1 MYSNIS
7 PWKPKANFVS
17 IYWNF
22 RLKPKP
28 DILIGVHRLI
38 CVFDFTSGSGGNI
51 SLLLKHKFDF
61 DITKELAHTNNLNSF
76 RFEIRD
82 FVITSQNCIGI
93 EGQNSNNF

>member
-1 MYSNIS
+1 LKTKGKFREYLLKLQVETQTRHSN
-7 PWKPKANFVS
+7 WCTQ
-17 IYWNF
+17 
-22 RLKPKP
+22 
-28 DILIGVHRLI
+28 I

-61 DITKELAHTNNLNSF
+61 DITKELAHTNNLNLF